1 VRTVK
6 AGRSAAL
13 LLLPFALSS
22 CVRLREVP
30 ALPREAFVARL
41 TLDSP
46 PATVATGARF
56 RVALLV
62 ENRSPVGWPRTGWTS
77 RGRTLSAAYHW
88 RAEDGS
94 MAIFDGLRTPLRTA
108 LRPGERKRIS
118 LSVEAPPRP
127 GAYVLEADLVQEGVA
142 WFSNYGSPVAR
153 AAVRVEGHAVTP

>member
-1 VRTVK
+1 MK

-13 LLLPFALSS
+13 LLLPLALSS
-22 CVRLREVP
+22 CVRLRQVP

-41 TLDSP
+41 TLASP
-46 PATVATGARF
+46 PPAVAPGARF
-56 RVALLV
+56 RVRLLV

-88 RAEDGS
+88 RTEDGS

-108 LRPGERKRIS
+108 LGPGEHARVS
-118 LSVEAPPRP
+118 LSVEAPARP

-142 WFSNYGSPVAR
+142 WFSDHGSPVAR
-153 AAVRVEGHAVTP
+153 AAVRVEGHAVIP